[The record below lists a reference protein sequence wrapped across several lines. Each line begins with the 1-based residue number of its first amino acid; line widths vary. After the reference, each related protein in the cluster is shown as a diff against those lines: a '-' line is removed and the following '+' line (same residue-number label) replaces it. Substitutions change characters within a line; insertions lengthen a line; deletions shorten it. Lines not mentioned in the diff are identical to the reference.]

1 MVKVVWAGVEREVK
15 CSAEELAEALA
26 MDCPV
31 MFGSW
36 LGDVEAVGHDAA
48 MMIARDEYGS

>member
-1 MVKVVWAGVEREVK
+1 MVKVMWAGVEREVK

-36 LGDVEAVGHDAA
+36 LGDVEEVGHDAA